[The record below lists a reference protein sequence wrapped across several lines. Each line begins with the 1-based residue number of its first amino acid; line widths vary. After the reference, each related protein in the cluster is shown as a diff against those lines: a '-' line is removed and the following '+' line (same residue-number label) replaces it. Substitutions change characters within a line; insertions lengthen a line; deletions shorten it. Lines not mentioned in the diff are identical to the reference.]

1 MKKSLSILLTIIFLL
16 TSYFTTSSQSLGDLT
31 CEELRQRQENYIR
44 TFEQRRDAEIRQ
56 INLQMRNAIEQVQNI
71 DFAWQ
76 RWEASREEA
85 RITREYNNFIELRR
99 LYWEERMEFIRD
111 YLHPFFEDCDNN
123 QPNYNISGKWSI
135 SQANGYRGTLSIT
148 DHGNGTFSGNANWT
162 HSQTGEKLSGQIVN
176 GTITGSSVSFRID
189 YGSIHGDYKGTFSQG
204 GNVISSSSGST
215 VSSTNEHSEWTATR
229 KN

>member
-1 MKKSLSILLTIIFLL
+1 M
-16 TSYFTTSSQSLGDLT
+16 
-31 CEELRQRQENYIR
+31 
-44 TFEQRRDAEIRQ
+44 RD
-56 INLQMRNAIEQVQNI
+56 AIEQVHDI

-111 YLHPFFEDCDNN
+111 YLQSFFDNCDKN

-135 SQANGYRGTLSIT
+135 SQANGYSGTLHIT
-148 DHGNGTFSGNANWT
+148 DLGNGTFTGSANWT
-162 HSQTGEKLSGQIVN
+162 HRETGQKLNGQIVN
-176 GTITGSSVSFRID
+176 GLIVGKEVSFRIS
-189 YGSIHGDYKGTFSQG
+189 YGSLFGDYKGTFSQG
-204 GNVISSSSGST
+204 GNVMSSSSGST

-229 KN
+229 SN